1 MQEQIRKEN
10 GNILAIDDS
19 MQFQNAGDI
28 QKKLNELER
37 ELGEKSRLV
46 EQVTLNSIMAIANTI
61 DAKDEYTSGHSVRV
75 ANGVEA
81 IARRLGWDEKE
92 IQNIHYVALL
102 HDIGKIG
109 VPDAILNKPSRLS
122 EEEFAIIK
130 KHPVIGSEILKDI
143 RMIRHVVEGALYH
156 HERYDGKGYP
166 YGLEGKR
173 IPIYARI
180 VGIADA
186 YDAMTSNRV
195 YRPKLSD
202 EKVLEELERGKGR
215 QFDPDL
221 AQMLI
226 QMIKEGFSRE
236 NLQKEHTALNE
247 CYSEVNSTSYVKLLH
262 ENAARSKESFL
273 ADPLTGLYSCNYVE
287 QMVARLIREGHTGT
301 LLVMDIDNFKR
312 INDSYGH
319 IAGDNTLRI
328 FAKILKR
335 HSRETDIVGRIGG
348 DEFVV
353 FFVDVVDREIITQRA
368 RELLDN
374 LERQLLEI
382 GYGQNCSASIGIA
395 VYPFDGKEY
404 NTLYNNADKSLYY
417 VKRNGKNNFGFYSDE
432 KGEETHQIHTTDL
445 NNIRCM
451 IEGKMMP
458 ETGVF
463 QVEYEEFPQIYSYIS
478 RGIRRNH
485 QDVQILLFTL
495 AQTPMN
501 RYTDIVSDEAMMALK
516 NAVARSLRMV
526 DVGTRYSNVQY
537 IVILMDTNMSNGAR
551 VAERVI
557 EQFYKIYAK
566 GDVSLSYDIQTMRP
580 KSR

>member
-1 MQEQIRKEN
+1 
-10 GNILAIDDS
+10 
-19 MQFQNAGDI
+19 
-28 QKKLNELER
+28 
-37 ELGEKSRLV
+37 
-46 EQVTLNSIMAIANTI
+46 
-61 DAKDEYTSGHSVRV
+61 
-75 ANGVEA
+75 
-81 IARRLGWDEKE
+81 
-92 IQNIHYVALL
+92 
-102 HDIGKIG
+102 
-109 VPDAILNKPSRLS
+109 
-122 EEEFAIIK
+122 
-130 KHPVIGSEILKDI
+130 
-143 RMIRHVVEGALYH
+143 
-156 HERYDGKGYP
+156 
-166 YGLEGKR
+166 
-173 IPIYARI
+173 
-180 VGIADA
+180 
-186 YDAMTSNRV
+186 
-195 YRPKLSD
+195 
-202 EKVLEELERGKGR
+202 
-215 QFDPDL
+215 
-221 AQMLI
+221 
-226 QMIKEGFSRE
+226 
-236 NLQKEHTALNE
+236 
-247 CYSEVNSTSYVKLLH
+247 
-262 ENAARSKESFL
+262 
-273 ADPLTGLYSCNYVE
+273 
-287 QMVARLIREGHTGT
+287 MVARLIREGHTGT

-374 LERQLLEI
+374 LERQLTEI